1 MLSTS
6 VVLIILAAVIGSG
19 AMTLVLAW
27 ITHRVRSLE
36 LSAGG
41 AELDRLAEQL
51 NELRDDIQAANAG
64 IANLTERLDFTERL
78 LTDGRDRHPGAS
90 S

>member
-27 ITHRVRSLE
+27 IIHRVRSLE

-41 AELDRLAEQL
+41 ADLERLAEQVD
-51 NELRDDIQAANAG
+51 ELRDDIQSANTG
-64 IANLTERLDFTERL
+64 IVDLTERLDFTERL
-78 LTDGRDRHPGAS
+78 LTDGRDRHPGS
-90 S
+90 SS